1 MTDIFQKLDAEMTE
15 FIRAD
20 RRKPLGYYA
29 KANIEE
35 TRDAI
40 CWIQKLVRQLN
51 HSNIDAGGRQ
61 LLFDI
66 LDHSYRAVELIDD
79 VLRSPSEKG
88 EK

>member
-1 MTDIFQKLDAEMTE
+1 MTELFNEIDKEMTD

-35 TRDAI
+35 TRDAV
-40 CWIQKLVRQLN
+40 CWIQKLTRELN
-51 HSNIDAGGRQ
+51 QTNVDAGGRK
-61 LLFDI
+61 LLFEI

-79 VLRSPSEKG
+79 VLRSPTEK
-88 EK
+88 ER